1 MNTIYQ
7 NRQKR
12 DEDKESQNYSNDYYR
27 DLWSFDLYV
36 IVKRDRSNNQSF
48 WSFHKRFYVLGYKLV
63 GFISHM
69 GTSTMVG
76 HYVCHL
82 LKEDRWVIFNDEKVR
97 ILDELL
103 VLFWWDYHFWKLCFY
118 SYTNLSLQV
127 ALSENPPKEL
137 GYIYMYQRID

>member
-1 MNTIYQ
+1 MRIKEVKIIQSNYYQ
-7 NRQKR
+7 
-12 DEDKESQNYSNDYYR
+12 

-36 IVKRDRSNNQSF
+36 IVKRDRSNSQFF
-48 WSFHKRFYVLGYKLV
+48 WSFHKRFRVLGYKLV

-97 ILDELL
+97 VISR
-103 VLFWWDYHFWKLCFY
+103 W
-118 SYTNLSLQV
+118 
-127 ALSENPPKEL
+127 ALSSILMGLSFLKTLLLFLHEFIIAGRFIRKSAERA
-137 GYIYMYQRID
+137 RIHLHVSTNRLM